1 MPARRAQTLVCRNCR
16 SRKDISHFHVLT
28 DGKLIDYLCCECVEN
43 PQIAEYFRTIMRD
56 HPAKPLMQYG
66 KTEIT
71 HVHTGRPLVT
81 GPTVGV
87 SVDLGTVTRRMVPI
101 TEPAENPRP
110 PAPKPQRPSTIS
122 ISITLSRTGYRA
134 LAREAERQKTTVRA
148 LINDTLVTLY
158 GDEEQSA

>member
-1 MPARRAQTLVCRNCR
+1 MPHTRTKSLVCRNCR

-28 DGKLIDYLCCECVEN
+28 DGKLIDYLCCECVDN
-43 PQIAEYFRTIMRD
+43 PQIAENFRSIMRD
-56 HPAKPLMQYG
+56 HPAKPLTRYG
-66 KTEIT
+66 AVEIM
-71 HVHTGRPLVT
+71 HAHTAQPQLAALSQRAIPY
-81 GPTVGV
+81 
-87 SVDLGTVTRRMVPI
+87 PI
-101 TEPAENPRP
+101 EIPENPHP